1 MKIEFKLIAYD
12 QHRQKI
18 IRIISTDY
26 LRNDFRK
33 LHDDI
38 VEFKNHNRECQIN
51 LEVVSIKE

>member
-12 QHRQKI
+12 QDRQKI
-18 IRIISTDY
+18 TRVISVDY
-26 LRNDFRK
+26 LRHDFKK